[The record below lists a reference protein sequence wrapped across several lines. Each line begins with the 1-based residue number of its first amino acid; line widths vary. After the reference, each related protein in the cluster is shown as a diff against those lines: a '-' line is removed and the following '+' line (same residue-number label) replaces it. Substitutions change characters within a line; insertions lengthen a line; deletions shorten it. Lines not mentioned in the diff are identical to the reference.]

1 MGDDLEKE
9 NVKLRKSLESLNE
22 VDEHPDQSR
31 KHPRLV
37 FAKVD

>member
-22 VDEHPDQSR
+22 ASHHPDRSR
-31 KHPRLV
+31 KCPTLG
-37 FAKVD
+37 